1 MTGFV
6 LPTRVKASSAD
17 HAAAAPGANYRFE
30 VVEDI
35 GPTWDAMA
43 GGFADVCLEQMAA
56 YAVPRWDPSRLCGV
70 LLHEAGSPEPI
81 AMALAVLATI
91 PLFDLGLAYVKF
103 GPLWRRHDR
112 PADPA
117 VLEAALEAVKHV
129 FAGDRG
135 LVARVMPPPDSDQ
148 VGEWSKRLALAGF
161 AFHDRAPDPDRYLV
175 DLSLTESEQLASLG
189 AKWRANLNKALA
201 HRLDI
206 REANLKES
214 LPDFLALYRT
224 MLARKQF
231 VDRHNV
237 DALPP
242 FVAAAAEA
250 SALGV
255 RLFLAHHDG
264 RPVAGSIVVGAGDR
278 VFVAFSASDE
288 CALALRAGYAL
299 RWWVINRL
307 RGSGARWLD
316 LGGTEGDAGL
326 RSFKLGNVGK
336 RGRVLQ
342 IPGDYD
348 FSENLLSKFVSSAM
362 SSTHKLMR
370 AAPAQ
375 HLLGLMRA

>member
-1 MTGFV
+1 MTDFV
-6 LPTRVKASSAD
+6 LPTRAGTASAD
-17 HAAAAPGANYRFE
+17 HATAAATHYRFE

-35 GPTWDAMA
+35 GPAWDAMA
-43 GGFADVCLEQMAA
+43 GSFADVCLEQMAA
-56 YAVPRWDPSRLCGV
+56 YAVSRWDPSRLCGV
-70 LLHEAGSPEPI
+70 LLREARSPEPV
-81 AMALAVLATI
+81 AMALAVIATI

-117 VLEAALEAVKHV
+117 VLGLALEAVKHV

-135 LVARVMPPPDSDQ
+135 LVARVMPPPDPEQ

-161 AFHDRAPDPDRYLV
+161 AFHDRAPDPDRYLI

-189 AKWRANLNKALA
+189 SKWRANLNKALA

-206 REANLKES
+206 READLKES
-214 LPDFLALYRT
+214 LPDFLALYQT

-242 FVAAAAEA
+242 FAAAAADA

-255 RLFLAHHDG
+255 RLFLAYHDG
-264 RPVAGSIVVGAGDR
+264 RPVAGSIIVGAGER

-288 CALALRAGYAL
+288 RALSLRAGYAL
-299 RWWVINRL
+299 RWWIINRL
-307 RGSGARWLD
+307 RGSSARWLD

-348 FSENLLSKFVSSAM
+348 FSENLLSKLVSSAM

-375 HLLGLMRA
+375 QLLGLMRA